1 MAIFQEKNYQFDA
14 WLTHTYPGRGLAAV
28 DCEDGSDCGEAVDVV
43 GSVEG
48 VEADD
53 EAALP
58 LALHLHHVVH
68 LLRDQQA
75 RRSRAPGEIHTVCVI
90 PSVVIFCKAFLTCAA
105 GRRADIAATVQPHW

>member
-1 MAIFQEKNYQFDA
+1 MVD
-14 WLTHTYPGRGLAAV
+14 THAYPGRGLAAV

-68 LLRDQQA
+68 LLRHQQA
-75 RRSRAPGEIHTVCVI
+75 RRPRAPEE
-90 PSVVIFCKAFLTCAA
+90 K
-105 GRRADIAATVQPHW
+105 RRTVQASAVPIPKNQEL